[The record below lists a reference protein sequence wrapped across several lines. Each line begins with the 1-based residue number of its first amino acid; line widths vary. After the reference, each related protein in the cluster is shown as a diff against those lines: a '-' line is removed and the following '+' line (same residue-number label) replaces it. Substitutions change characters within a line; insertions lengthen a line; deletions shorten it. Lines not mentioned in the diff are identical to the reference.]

1 MTNINSNANY
11 LLLSLKI
18 FTELAVITPKYITKN
33 AQQTLIIT
41 FKQSTTFLAIVA
53 FQYISHKITCN
64 PKLSFLNIDRGLSL
78 IIILSIHCVFK
89 ALFYSLIPIKY
100 GAVCLNPLNKEIR
113 VMTLSP
119 NKEILFLSMAVIISN
134 SASAIEPA
142 AIPIGEMSLY
152 PSINIVTGHDDN
164 ILATETDK
172 VSSWVT
178 RITPNLL
185 LEAEDNNTLLRVNYS
200 FEKGILHSSSDDNY
214 LDHNLTSSVNYI
226 INSRN
231 RFDIQA
237 SLIKGHEARG
247 EEDGGAISTAD
258 KPLEYDLNSIQGIYT
273 YGRREAKG
281 QIELR
286 TRYQDKDFTNF
297 DSITSTRDFDQL
309 DFAAKF
315 KYKLTAK
322 TSAVATVSQSKID
335 YDESNRDSTTNRYLL
350 GAVWDATAKTT
361 GKINVGWSEKD
372 FKDASLTDA
381 DGGTWDAAINWNPKT
396 YSTFTFNTGQEFG
409 ESTTTDTHID
419 TKSYGLSW
427 QHFWKDHIKSN
438 IGYNTQ
444 KENFSNSTRK
454 DTTDT
459 FVVSLNY
466 ETRRWLNFGIGYTLT
481 DKDSNFNNVSFKKNT
496 VMLTAQG
503 SL

>member
-1 MTNINSNANY
+1 M
-11 LLLSLKI
+11 
-18 FTELAVITPKYITKN
+18 VP
-33 AQQTLIIT
+33 
-41 FKQSTTFLAIVA
+41 VA
-53 FQYISHKITCN
+53 FNQNLYEIIYN
-64 PKLSFLNIDRGLSL
+64 PNPSFLNTHKDLTL
-78 IIILSIHCVFK
+78 IIILSSHCVFK

-100 GAVCLNPLNKEIR
+100 GIICKNLLNKEIR
-113 VMTLSP
+113 VMALSP
-119 NKEILFLSMAVIISN
+119 NKETLFLSLAAILSSSVF
-134 SASAIEPA
+134 AIEPA

-152 PSINIVTGHDDN
+152 PSINIISGHDDN
-164 ILATETDK
+164 ILATETNK

-214 LDHNLTSSVNYI
+214 LDHNLTSSINYI

-237 SLIKGHEARG
+237 SIIKGHEARG
-247 EEDGGAISTAD
+247 EEDGGAISTAN
-258 KPLEYDLNSIQGIYT
+258 KPLEFDLNSIQGIYT

-286 TRYQDKDFTNF
+286 TRYQEKDFTNF
-297 DSITSTRDFDQL
+297 DSITSTRDYDQL

-322 TSAVATVSQSKID
+322 TSAVATVSQSEIN
-335 YDESNRDSTTNRYLL
+335 YEESNRDSTTNRYLL
-350 GAVWDATAKTT
+350 GATWDATVKTS
-361 GKINVGWSEKD
+361 GSINVGWSEKD
-372 FKDASLTDA
+372 FDDALLTDA
-381 DGGTWDAAINWNPKT
+381 DGGTWDASINWNPKT

-438 IGYNTQ
+438 IAYNTQ
-444 KENFSNSTRK
+444 KEDFSNNIRK

-459 FVVSLNY
+459 FLLSINY
-466 ETRRWLNFGIGYTLT
+466 ETKRWLNFGIGYTLT
-481 DKDSNFNNVSFKKNT
+481 DKDSNVSNVSFKKNT